1 MAKTIDFDALEQ
13 AGNNAALTEQP
24 SAQEITIKSKT
35 IKTIPSNYFDAH
47 STLKKSGK
55 TGLLLTAY
63 MIEALR
69 EKLERDGAL

>member
-1 MAKTIDFDALEQ
+1 MGKNINFDKLEQ
-13 AGNNAALTEQP
+13 AGKNAALSEQQ
-24 SAQEITIKSKT
+24 SEEAITLRTKT
-35 IKTIPSNYFDAH
+35 IKTIPSNYFTAH
-47 STLKKSGK
+47 EQLKKQGK

>member
-1 MAKTIDFDALEQ
+1 MTKSTDWDAMEA
-13 AGNNAALTEQP
+13 AGNDAALSENDDQ
-24 SAQEITIKSKT
+24 AITLRTKT

>member
-1 MAKTIDFDALEQ
+1 MSKTTDWDAMEA
-13 AGNNAALTEQP
+13 AGNNAALSENDD
-24 SAQEITIKSKT
+24 QEVTLRTKT

-47 STLKKSGK
+47 TTLKKSGK

>member
-1 MAKTIDFDALEQ
+1 MAKSIDFDALEK
-13 AGNNAALTEQP
+13 AGMNAGLSEKP
-24 SAQEITIKSKT
+24 SDEAVFMRTKT
-35 IKTIPSNYFDAH
+35 IKTIPSNYFTAH
-47 STLKKSGK
+47 ETLKSSGK